1 MTSKYFGEF
10 LVNKG
15 VITEENLVDALIE
28 QLANTPPL
36 CQVIHQRK
44 ILSSHKIFE
53 AFRFQ
58 QDNQVEFMQACKS
71 IGVWTQEVQERVFTS
86 LDEIRKP
93 LGHILVSKGLI
104 DLKKLTNM
112 LDEFLSQIS
121 AVNVI
126 KPVEAPIVVA
136 VSEVKPEVTEVA
148 TVYVDEDLTESY
160 QPGILMELDES
171 FDEKKKKM
179 VRIALSLVKDNAGG
193 DMAICKK
200 LIADVFKIVHGLNGL
215 LGLLALDK
223 LSELLNAVESHLTRI
238 QPVFS
243 ERSKEQVINDTEI
256 LTKGIDLAWILRMSI
271 IANQNERVFFSEE
284 INRKQFSQLTKD
296 LNGK

>member
-10 LVNKG
+10 LVEKG

-28 QLANTPPL
+28 QLSNTPPL
-36 CQVIHQRK
+36 CQVIRQKK
-44 ILSSHKIFE
+44 ILSTQKIFE

-58 QDNQVEFMQACKS
+58 QDNQVEFMQACKA
-71 IGVWTQEVQERVFTS
+71 IGSWTQEVQERVFTS

-121 AVNVI
+121 VVNTPNPIEVSIVAPTPAVE
-126 KPVEAPIVVA
+126 PEVVA
-136 VSEVKPEVTEVA
+136 VSRP
-148 TVYVDEDLTESY
+148 YVDEDLTECY
-160 QPGILMELDES
+160 QPGILMELDET

-179 VRIALSLVKDNAGG
+179 VRIALSLVKDNAGE
-193 DMAICKK
+193 DLDICKK
-200 LIADVFKIVHGLNGL
+200 LLSDVFKIVHGLNGL

-223 LSELLNAVESHLTRI
+223 LSELLNAVEERLVRI
-238 QPVFS
+238 QPTLS
-243 ERSKEQVINDTEI
+243 ERTREQVINDTDI
-256 LTKGIDLAWILRMSI
+256 LTKGIDMAWILRMSI
-271 IANQNERVFFSEE
+271 LANQNERVFFSEE
-284 INRKQFSQLTKD
+284 SNRKQFGQLTQELK
-296 LNGK
+296 G

>member
-10 LVNKG
+10 LVEKG

-36 CQVIHQRK
+36 CQVIRQKK
-44 ILSSHKIFE
+44 ILPTQKIFE

-58 QDNQVEFMQACKS
+58 QDNQVEFMQACKA
-71 IGVWTQEVQERVFTS
+71 IGSWTQEVQERVFTS

-121 AVNVI
+121 VVNI
-126 KPVEAPIVVA
+126 SKPVEVSFAAPI
-136 VSEVKPEVTEVA
+136 PELEPEIAAAA
-148 TVYVDEDLTESY
+148 TPYVDEDLTECY
-160 QPGILMELDES
+160 QPGILMELDET

-193 DMAICKK
+193 DLAICKK
-200 LIADVFKIVHGLNGL
+200 LLSDVFKIVHGLNGL

-223 LSELLNAVESHLTRI
+223 LSELLNAVEERLVRI
-238 QPVFS
+238 PILS
-243 ERSKEQVINDTEI
+243 ERSREQVINDTDI

-271 IANQNERVFFSEE
+271 IANQNERVFFSQES
-284 INRKQFSQLTKD
+284 NRKQFGQLMQD
-296 LNGK
+296 LKG

>member
-10 LVNKG
+10 LVEKG

-36 CQVIHQRK
+36 CQVIRQKK
-44 ILSSHKIFE
+44 ILSTQKIFE

-58 QDNQVEFMQACKS
+58 QDNQVEFMQACKA
-71 IGVWTQEVQERVFTS
+71 IGSWTQEVQERAFTS

-121 AVNVI
+121 FVNIPTPIEVSI
-126 KPVEAPIVVA
+126 VAPP
-136 VSEVKPEVTEVA
+136 PEVGPEIAAVA
-148 TVYVDEDLTESY
+148 TPYVDEDLTECY
-160 QPGILMELDES
+160 QPGILMELYET

-193 DMAICKK
+193 DLAICKK
-200 LIADVFKIVHGLNGL
+200 LLSDVFKIVHGLNGP

-223 LSELLNAVESHLTRI
+223 LSELLNAVEERLVRI
-238 QPVFS
+238 QPVLS
-243 ERSKEQVINDTEI
+243 ERSREQVINDTDI
-256 LTKGIDLAWILRMSI
+256 LTKGIDMAWILRMSI
-271 IANQNERVFFSEE
+271 LANQNERVFFSEE
-284 INRKQFSQLTKD
+284 SNRKQFDQLTQELK
-296 LNGK
+296 G